1 MFLPM
6 LSGPIFG
13 IFAASHLDRAGH
25 NRHVMHTAALAPSA
39 ASDEAFVNFD
49 WMLAPNALP
58 LWPDHAGPEL
68 MQNLKSGFI
77 ASKAELALKLK
88 RRLARRLGCH

>member
-13 IFAASHLDRAGH
+13 IFAAPHLDRAGH
-25 NRHVMHTAALAPSA
+25 NRYVMHTAALAPSA

-49 WMLAPNALP
+49 WMLAPNAVP
-58 LWPDHAGPEL
+58 LWPDHAGSEF
-68 MQNLKSGFI
+68 MQNLESGFI

-88 RRLARRLGCH
+88 RGLARRLRCH